1 MNNFLS
7 TNYDAIITMARKIC
21 RSSPESEEVAH
32 FAISEFIE
40 HERGQELVDSGR
52 AMNFISGIIHRS
64 FHSATS
70 KYHTVY
76 RQKGRMNG
84 FPDYYESPE
93 SDIEY
98 DYDKDI
104 AIEAIQGVLEDMKA
118 ESIEL
123 WFRSTLFEMYLKEPN
138 YSELARQTQI
148 PRTSISK
155 AVDEARDYI
164 KQVLN
169 NNNINYE

>member
-1 MNNFLS
+1 
-7 TNYDAIITMARKIC
+7 
-21 RSSPESEEVAH
+21 
-32 FAISEFIE
+32 
-40 HERGQELVDSGR
+40 
-52 AMNFISGIIHRS
+52 
-64 FHSATS
+64 
-70 KYHTVY
+70 
-76 RQKGRMNG
+76 
-84 FPDYYESPE
+84 
-93 SDIEY
+93 
-98 DYDKDI
+98 
-104 AIEAIQGVLEDMKA
+104 MKA